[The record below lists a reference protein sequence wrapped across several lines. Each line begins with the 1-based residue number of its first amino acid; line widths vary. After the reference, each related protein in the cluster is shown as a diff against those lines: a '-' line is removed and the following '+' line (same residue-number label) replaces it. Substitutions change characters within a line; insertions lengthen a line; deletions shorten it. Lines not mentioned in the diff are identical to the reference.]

1 MGGSTNWKLVISVK
15 SDKSEVTLRYSNY
28 NELPIMSIDF
38 LLAFTQAGLDMDVF
52 MELPLGMGFYVN
64 RVEWGIK
71 LNKSLYGINKASGN
85 WFNPLKNGLERSF
98 YHRSQVEAFV
108 FYGIESVV

>member
-1 MGGSTNWKLVISVK
+1 METCDSVLNRIS
-15 SDKSEVTLRYSNY
+15 LRSLLDIAIIL
-28 NELPIMSIDF
+28 ELPIMSIDF

-98 YHRSQVEAFV
+98 YHRSQVESCV
-108 FYGIESVV
+108 FYKKELVV